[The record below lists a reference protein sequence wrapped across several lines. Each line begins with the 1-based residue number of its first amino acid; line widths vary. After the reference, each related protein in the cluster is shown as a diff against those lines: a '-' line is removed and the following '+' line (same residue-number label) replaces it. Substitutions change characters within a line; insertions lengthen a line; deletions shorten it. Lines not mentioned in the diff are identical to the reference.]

1 MTDAASLRVRAK
13 FKHHHAILIDYFVR
27 AREQRRRYVKAQ
39 RLGRY
44 QINNGIELD
53 RLLTR
58 QGSAPFCLTA
68 AVRN

>member
-13 FKHHHAILIDYFVR
+13 FRLHHAILIDHLVR
-27 AREQRRRYVKAQ
+27 AREQRRRYVKAEH
-39 RLGRY
+39 LGRY

-53 RLLTR
+53 RLLNR

-68 AVRN
+68 AAHN